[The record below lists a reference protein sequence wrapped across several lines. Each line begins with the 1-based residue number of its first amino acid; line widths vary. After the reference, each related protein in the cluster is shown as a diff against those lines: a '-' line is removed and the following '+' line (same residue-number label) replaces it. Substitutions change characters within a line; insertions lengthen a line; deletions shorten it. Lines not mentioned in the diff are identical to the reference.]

1 MESASSAR
9 HKVVGNCRIHASTAI
24 IHHRGEPSQ
33 NNKMCPF
40 CWRLLQIKKL
50 RHDGFSIIYCIHIHS
65 KCDVQYL
72 FMNLIHVVCL
82 GKSLWSVIVILP
94 SSGWES
100 GPIHNSI
107 ASNPLSNPLGN
118 VVLQPAPTNSS
129 AFIVT
134 SFMVLL
140 LLNDS
145 VFIAR
150 PNAALPL
157 AFSGTVFKDEGF
169 QWKSTFL
176 GGLGCGAVLWE
187 MFQPAVYGPVIE
199 APSASILV
207 PTIAGA
213 LVGCGTQVRCSCI
226 FSFCA
231 SERLYSAHLRRR
243 IPVEFF
249 IFCRGSWGPVL
260 SLHAIGSQ
268 RASR

>member
-1 MESASSAR
+1 MEC
-9 HKVVGNCRIHASTAI
+9 HCDL
-24 IHHRGEPSQ
+24 SQ
-33 NNKMCPF
+33 L
-40 CWRLLQIKKL
+40 RL
-50 RHDGFSIIYCIHIHS
+50 
-65 KCDVQYL
+65 
-72 FMNLIHVVCL
+72 
-82 GKSLWSVIVILP
+82 
-94 SSGWES
+94 
-100 GPIHNSI
+100 GPIHDSI

-134 SFMVLL
+134 SLMVSL

-169 QWKSTFL
+169 LWKSTFL

-187 MFQPAVYGPVIE
+187 VFQPAVYGPVIE

-207 PTIAGA
+207 PTVAGA

-226 FSFCA
+226 FSYCGGA
-231 SERLYSAHLRRR
+231 L
-243 IPVEFF
+243 
-249 IFCRGSWGPVL
+249 
-260 SLHAIGSQ
+260 Q
-268 RASR
+268 RASQETHSFGDLHFLQRLMGTCSVITCNWVSES